1 MLMLTVDAVA
11 TIDTSD
17 DTIVTTIDAIAT
29 IDTIVIIELHSGGS
43 VCVHPV
49 SPLYQGPQP

>member
-1 MLMLTVDAVA
+1 MQILTDDAVA

-17 DTIVTTIDAIAT
+17 DTIV
-29 IDTIVIIELHSGGS
+29 IVELHSGGS
-43 VCVHPV
+43 VCLHPV